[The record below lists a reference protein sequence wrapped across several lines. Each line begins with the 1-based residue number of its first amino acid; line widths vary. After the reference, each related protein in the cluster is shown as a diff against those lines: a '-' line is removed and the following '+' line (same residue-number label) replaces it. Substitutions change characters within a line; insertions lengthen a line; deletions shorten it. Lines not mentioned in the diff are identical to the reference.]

1 MFSLKLDPRRSTL
14 AAPLLVALLVVS
26 TWSPASVQAQP
37 TIPLDIRSAAEL
49 AVGRS
54 QTLKASEASAG
65 AARSMAVVAGQRPDP
80 VLRVSLDNMPIN
92 GADRWSTSRDFMTM
106 RSVGVMQM
114 LPNEAKRRSR
124 SQRYELQALAAL
136 AQREQQ
142 AIEVR
147 RTTALAWFERRAA
160 DQRLAL
166 LDRQIEAS
174 KQQVSAAE
182 AALRGAKGSQVDWIA
197 AKDAWM
203 VLEQSRLQ
211 TLADQAVARQSLAR
225 WTGLPLDH
233 PLADMPRLSV
243 TALDALSPVAVMN
256 RHPELAAQKAR
267 ILVAQADADVAR
279 LERDPDWSVEV
290 MLSQRGPAYSDMV
303 SIGLSVPLPI
313 NRRNRQDMEWAARL
327 SEAEA
332 MDSEWNDARQARTLE
347 IEATRA
353 GWTAALAQLDVIDR
367 ERTPLANQR
376 LESTLAAYRAGTT
389 PLTAVLEARQSNLML
404 AMERIETELRAARLW
419 TALEFLLLPE
429 SAAVAG
435 R

>member
-1 MFSLKLDPRRSTL
+1 MFSLKRDSRESTL

-26 TWSPASVQAQP
+26 TWSPASVLAQP

-49 AVGRS
+49 AVGRA
-54 QTLKASEASAG
+54 QTLKASEANAG

-80 VLRVSLDNMPIN
+80 VLRLSLDNMPIN

-114 LPNEAKRRSR
+114 LPSEAKRRSR
-124 SQRYELQALAAL
+124 SQRYELQAFAAL
-136 AQREQQ
+136 SQREQQ

-147 RTTALAWFERRAA
+147 RTTALAWVERRAA

-174 KQQVSAAE
+174 KRQVSAAE

-197 AKDAWM
+197 ANDAWM

-211 TLADQAVARQSLAR
+211 ALADQATARQSLAR

-243 TALDALSPVAVMN
+243 TALDALSPVAVTN

-313 NRRNRQDMEWAARL
+313 NRRNRQDLEWAARL
-327 SEAEA
+327 AEAEA
-332 MDSEWNDARQARTLE
+332 MDSEWNDARQARLLE

-353 GWTAALAQLDVIDR
+353 GWTAALAQLGVIDR
-367 ERTPLANQR
+367 ERAPLASQR
-376 LESTLAAYRAGTT
+376 LESTLAAFRAGTT
-389 PLTAVLEARQSNLML
+389 PLTAVLEARQSSLIL

-419 TALEFLLLPE
+419 AALEFLLLPE